1 MTLRVGVNFQ
11 IWANSMAMKYNQ
23 KANLQR
29 IALLAP
35 GVLLYGIFNFLPLLG
50 LLVLALVRWPGIG
63 PAHWVGLENFQILFG
78 NPYFRDQLIN
88 AFLNNI
94 VFFAI
99 IIGAM
104 LILGTGIALLLSF
117 GTWGRNHYRT
127 IFFLPYPLAGAAVA
141 FLMQLLVQTRG
152 PINQLLVGS
161 GLTENAIGF
170 LGEPN
175 LALPTLAV
183 FYSWHRM
190 SFAIILILSAIVGV
204 RVHLLEAAMLDGA
217 SRWQALKAV
226 VLPVLAPAFVLITVI
241 VMVDVFNNAD
251 YTLLLMGPEGGPNG
265 RTDIMGTFLFRSAF
279 GGSATST
286 NVNFGMSA
294 AIGLVTA
301 LIILPAALFLALR
314 NMRKD

>member
-1 MTLRVGVNFQ
+1 
-11 IWANSMAMKYNQ
+11 MKYKQ

-29 IALLAP
+29 IALLTP
-35 GVLLYGIFNFLPLLG
+35 GMLLYGVFNFLPLLG
-50 LLVLALVRWPGIG
+50 LLVIALVKWPGIG
-63 PAHWVGLENFQILFG
+63 PMQFVGFENFAILFG
-78 NPYFRDQLIN
+78 NAYFRDQLIN

-94 VFFAI
+94 VFFVI
-99 IIGAM
+99 IIGSM
-104 LILGTGIALLLSF
+104 LILGSAIALLLSF

-152 PINQLLVGS
+152 PVNQMLVGS
-161 GLTENAIGF
+161 GLVDAPIGF

-183 FYSWHRM
+183 FYAWHRM
-190 SFAIILILSAIVGV
+190 SFAIILILSAIVAV
-204 RVHLLEAAMLDGA
+204 RLHLIEAAMLDGA
-217 SRWQALKAV
+217 NRWQTLKALV
-226 VLPVLAPAFVLITVI
+226 FPALAPAFVLITVI

-265 RTDIMGTFLFRSAF
+265 STDIMGTFLFRSAF

-294 AIGLVTA
+294 AIGLCIAV
-301 LIILPAALFLALR
+301 IILPAALFLALR
-314 NMRKD
+314 NLRRD

>member
-1 MTLRVGVNFQ
+1 
-11 IWANSMAMKYNQ
+11 MAMKYKQ

-29 IALLAP
+29 IALLTP
-35 GVLLYGIFNFLPLLG
+35 GLLLYGIFNFLPLLG
-50 LLVLALVRWPGIG
+50 LLVIALVRWPGIG
-63 PAHWVGLENFQILFG
+63 PMQFVGLENFATLFG
-78 NPYFRDQLIN
+78 NAYVRDQLIN
-88 AFLNNI
+88 AFANNI
-94 VFFAI
+94 VFFII

-104 LILGTGIALLLSF
+104 LVLGTGLALLLSF

-141 FLMQLLVQTRG
+141 FLMALLVQTRG
-152 PINQLLVGS
+152 PINQLLVDT
-161 GLTENAIGF
+161 GLVAAPIGF

-190 SFAIILILSAIVGV
+190 SFAIILILSAIVAV
-204 RVHLLEAAMLDGA
+204 RVHLIEAAMLDGA
-217 SRWQALKAV
+217 SRWQVIKAV
-226 VLPVLAPAFVLITVI
+226 VFPVLAPAFVLITVI

-265 RTDIMGTFLFRSAF
+265 ATDVMGTFLFRSAF
-279 GGSATST
+279 GGSATSV

-301 LIILPAALFLALR
+301 VFILPAALFLVLR
-314 NMRKD
+314 NMRRG